1 MQHWDAGAALRA
13 TAARRCADLAW
24 PDLVSYNTNVQHHF
38 KEQRSM
44 AENKGLKV
52 GDKAPAF
59 SLKNTE
65 GKTVKLSDFKG
76 KKLALYF
83 YPKDMTPGCTKEAC
97 GFRDDYAELKK
108 RGVEVVG
115 VSADDQTLHQ
125 KFTEKYSLPFTLLS
139 DTDHSVMEKYGAWGE
154 KNMYG
159 KKIIGVLRSTFII
172 DEEGRVA
179 HIFRKVK
186 TDTHS
191 GDVLKVIDQM
201 K

>member
-1 MQHWDAGAALRA
+1 
-13 TAARRCADLAW
+13 
-24 PDLVSYNTNVQHHF
+24 
-38 KEQRSM
+38 M
-44 AENKGLKV
+44 AEKEPKGLKA
-52 GDKAPAF
+52 GDKAPVF

-76 KKLALYF
+76 KKLVLYF

-97 GFRDDYAELKK
+97 GFRDDHAQLKK

-115 VSADDQTLHQ
+115 VSADDQNLHQ

-159 KKIIGVLRSTFII
+159 KKIVGVLRSTFII

-179 HIFRKVK
+179 HVFRKVK

-191 GDVLKVIDQM
+191 QDVLKALDQL
-201 K
+201 

>member
-1 MQHWDAGAALRA
+1 MPAKQNEDEK
-13 TAARRCADLAW
+13 T
-24 PDLVSYNTNVQHHF
+24 
-38 KEQRSM
+38 
-44 AENKGLKV
+44 GLNV
-52 GDKAPAF
+52 GDKAPSF

-76 KKLALYF
+76 RKLALYF

-115 VSADDQTLHQ
+115 VSGDEQALHQ
-125 KFTEKYSLPFTLLS
+125 KFTTAYSLPFTLLS
-139 DTDHSVMEKYGAWGE
+139 DPTHEMMEKYGAWGE

-159 KKIIGVLRSTFII
+159 KKIVGVLRSTFII
-172 DEEGRVA
+172 DEEGRIA

-191 GDVLKVIDQM
+191 RDVIAVID
-201 K
+201 KLE